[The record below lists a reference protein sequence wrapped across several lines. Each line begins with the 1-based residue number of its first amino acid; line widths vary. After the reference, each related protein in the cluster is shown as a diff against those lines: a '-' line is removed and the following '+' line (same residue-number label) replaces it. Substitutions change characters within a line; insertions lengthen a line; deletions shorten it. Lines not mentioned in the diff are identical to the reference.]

1 MLSFLNDISL
11 IRYLIVWR
19 VNGSLAFL
27 GRYPSLDL
35 SRVVGAII
43 VRRLPT
49 RERKSWQKALPSP
62 GKNAA
67 FDSRQKQSE
76 KIPETSW
83 PIESVLFTYPGKK
96 SYGRDELIFWELKL
110 FGKCAD
116 HGLFLELILPA
127 MEEAGYTSDP
137 AWKRR
142 NRLWGKFD
150 ICHIYVARGN
160 RWEPLVTD
168 GRLNLRYQASP
179 TQWTEDLSRASTS
192 RFKNL
197 TWLTPFKFRDEA
209 VKIPT
214 LSSIL
219 DELSFRIDQ
228 LIKGQSKRLVLDS
241 DRGAGNILSSE
252 EGKAFQEAYEK
263 AASVP
268 IIREA
273 IRSVP
278 KTWPGRWIGRQQF
291 SSIPDSIIPY
301 LEIASIIHIGKQT
314 HFGCGTFA
322 VS

>member
-19 VNGSLAFL
+19 VNSSLAFL

-43 VRRLPT
+43 AKRLPT
-49 RERKSWQKALPSP
+49 RERKPWQKALEPL
-62 GKNAA
+62 GKNTGPGG
-67 FDSRQKQSE
+67 RQKQPG

-110 FGKCAD
+110 FGKHAD

-137 AWKRR
+137 ERNRR

-150 ICHIYVARGN
+150 ICHIYAARGN

-179 TQWTEDLSRASTS
+179 GQWMEDLSLTSKS

-228 LIKGQSKRLVLDS
+228 LIKGQSKR
-241 DRGAGNILSSE
+241 AGNILSSE

-268 IIREA
+268 ITREA

-291 SSIPDSIIPY
+291 SSIPRTVIPY

-314 HFGCGTFA
+314 HFGCGTFV